1 MKQVINT
8 LVVAAT
14 LAITS
19 ATAGAAVR
27 THSKTILVESPAEV
41 PALAQ
46 NGSEAMYLYNTG
58 DGRAVLYVEATGG
71 RALSALDVTNPAN
84 IKLVTQTPLA
94 APSAFD
100 FVQEVGDNGTLIRYR
115 NGSGV
120 ALISFRQYQHPV
132 LVAQPALA
140 QTSVSETIGQ
150 TGLLLTSA
158 EVATAA
164 PVSQA
169 HIYNVLDTTNPSQP
183 GMLAIVP
190 AVKERLAKSD
200 TGTLFLLNNDGVTVV
215 RQPQVEEERQI
226 ELDQQMGN

>member
-14 LAITS
+14 LAVTS

-27 THSKTILVESPAEV
+27 AHSKTILVESPAEV

-46 NGSEAMYLYNTG
+46 NGGEAMYLYNTE

-84 IKLVTQTPLA
+84 IKLVAQTPLA

-100 FVQEVGDNGTLIRYR
+100 FVQEVGDHGTLIRYR
-115 NGSGV
+115 DGSGV
-120 ALISFRQYQHPV
+120 ALISFSHYQHPV
-132 LVAQPALA
+132 LVAQPVLA

-158 EVATAA
+158 EVSTT

-190 AVKERLAKSD
+190 AVKERVAKSD

>member
-158 EVATAA
+158 EVSTT
-164 PVSQA
+164 PGSQA
-169 HIYNVLDTTNPSQP
+169 HLYNVLDTTNPSQP

-190 AVKERLAKSD
+190 AVKERVAKSD